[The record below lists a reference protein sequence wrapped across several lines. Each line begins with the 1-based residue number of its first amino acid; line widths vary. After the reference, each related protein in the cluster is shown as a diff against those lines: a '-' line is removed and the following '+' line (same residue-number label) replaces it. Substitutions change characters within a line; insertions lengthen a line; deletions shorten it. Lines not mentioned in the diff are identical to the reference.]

1 MLGMLIG
8 GTLKTL
14 SDFDY
19 VFYFASLCIFSL
31 FIFYCIFFKGK
42 HKKKGRSIM
51 KKGNGFVIICILICI
66 FVLVSIVIK
75 YNAIPEY
82 ILQLLELVLGVICII
97 VSLLY
102 MKERKFLK
110 ATFSIIVSIV
120 IGLEPLCYFI
130 ELIFGLI
137 Y

>member
-42 HKKKGRSIM
+42 HKKKGEI
-51 KKGNGFVIICILICI
+51 
-66 FVLVSIVIK
+66 
-75 YNAIPEY
+75 YNE
-82 ILQLLELVLGVICII
+82 
-97 VSLLY
+97 
-102 MKERKFLK
+102 KR
-110 ATFSIIVSIV
+110 
-120 IGLEPLCYFI
+120 
-130 ELIFGLI
+130 
-137 Y
+137 

>member
-31 FIFYCIFFKGK
+31 IIFYCIFFKGK
-42 HKKKGRSIM
+42 HKKKG
-51 KKGNGFVIICILICI
+51 NGFVIICI

-82 ILQLLELVLGVICII
+82 ILQLLELVLGVICIS

-102 MKERKFLK
+102 MKENF
-110 ATFSIIVSIV
+110 
-120 IGLEPLCYFI
+120 
-130 ELIFGLI
+130 
-137 Y
+137 

>member
-1 MLGMLIG
+1 
-8 GTLKTL
+8 
-14 SDFDY
+14 
-19 VFYFASLCIFSL
+19 
-31 FIFYCIFFKGK
+31 
-42 HKKKGRSIM
+42 M
-51 KKGNGFVIICILICI
+51 KKSNGFVIICILICI

-82 ILQLLELVLGVICII
+82 ILQLLELVLGVICIS

-120 IGLEPLCYFI
+120 IGLGPLCYFI

>member
-42 HKKKGRSIM
+42 HKKKG
-51 KKGNGFVIICILICI
+51 NGFVIICILICI

-82 ILQLLELVLGVICII
+82 ILQLLELVLGVICIS

-102 MKERKFLK
+102 MKENF
-110 ATFSIIVSIV
+110 
-120 IGLEPLCYFI
+120 
-130 ELIFGLI
+130 
-137 Y
+137 

>member
-19 VFYFASLCIFSL
+19 VFYFASLCIF
-31 FIFYCIFFKGK
+31 
-42 HKKKGRSIM
+42 
-51 KKGNGFVIICILICI
+51 
-66 FVLVSIVIK
+66 VLVCIVIK

-82 ILQLLELVLGVICII
+82 ILQLLELVLGVICIS

-102 MKERKFLK
+102 MKENF
-110 ATFSIIVSIV
+110 
-120 IGLEPLCYFI
+120 
-130 ELIFGLI
+130 
-137 Y
+137 